1 MVAVMEVSE
10 KDIETLREA
19 IDGCG
24 GSSYTQA
31 LAILDRLSPPAPEV
45 DEATLV
51 WREMTAQAYE
61 AVNNSR
67 MAEGWRTGEMDAS
80 KWQAGQLHHLRE
92 VLAAKDAE
100 RDHREKAWL
109 GWQERCLK
117 AESELAALRAEI
129 ERLKADNMP
138 PEGYKNLYIAARD
151 CIFDANK
158 LGRIEDG
165 WLLLEN
171 VNVSVAP
178 KAAERNPA
186 EPIAVIRFDKSTPGN
201 ENEMPKVISCNW
213 QPDGECEVYLRPAIA
228 EAEARGRRE
237 ALEAATARLEWY
249 RQYGAGMIDQ
259 RGFAASLIAELKR
272 MMTGGK

>member
-1 MVAVMEVSE
+1 MVEAVELSE
-10 KDIETLREA
+10 DMADKTRK
-19 IDGCG
+19 
-24 GSSYTQA
+24 A
-31 LAILDRLSPPAPEV
+31 LAEAAPYVSTPVFVEVAQFFDRLSPPAPEV
-45 DEATLV
+45 DEATKV
-51 WREMTAQAYE
+51 WRESRYREEDTIADYE
-61 AVNNSR
+61 AAFSYR
-67 MAEGWRTGEMDAS
+67 SGARDSARAS
-80 KWQAGQLHHLRE
+80 QAAISYLRE

-117 AESELAALRAEI
+117 AESELAALRTEI

-178 KAAERNPA
+178 KAAERNTA
-186 EPIAVIRFDKSTPGN
+186 EPVSEI
-201 ENEMPKVISCNW
+201 E
-213 QPDGECEVYLRPAIA
+213 
-228 EAEARGRRE
+228 
-237 ALEAATARLEWY
+237 
-249 RQYGAGMIDQ
+249 
-259 RGFAASLIAELKR
+259 R
-272 MMTGGK
+272 MMTEVK